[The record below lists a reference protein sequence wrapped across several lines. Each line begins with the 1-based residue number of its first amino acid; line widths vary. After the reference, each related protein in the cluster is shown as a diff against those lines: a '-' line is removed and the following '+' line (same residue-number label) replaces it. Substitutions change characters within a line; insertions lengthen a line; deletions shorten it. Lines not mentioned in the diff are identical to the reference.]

1 MLFQV
6 VLRLLAIL
14 HQRVLLK
21 WIKTVGYTK
30 SCVIRISHRRN
41 GAITID
47 FFQHFKRLLQEIN
60 VIKWSS
66 LIWRDSA
73 SFHFKK
79 EFCYLPTSKKF
90 LQLNSYEL
98 ISVVCKITTQK
109 FCKKTSHKNCLQV
122 SVTDILSSKKHYKK
136 YFLAEYVSNFPHSR
150 WSGHFGVLSWMMA
163 RQSPRTGRHRRR
175 S

>member
-1 MLFQV
+1 M
-6 VLRLLAIL
+6 
-14 HQRVLLK
+14 
-21 WIKTVGYTK
+21 
-30 SCVIRISHRRN
+30 IRISHWRN

-47 FFQHFKRLLQEIN
+47 LCQHFRRLLHEIN
-60 VIKWSS
+60 VTKWNS

-73 SFHFKK
+73 SFHLKK

-136 YFLAEYVSNFPHSR
+136 YFLLEYVSNFPHSLFL
-150 WSGHFGVLSWMMA
+150 WSTSVCSWFTFSMIKNVTVKC
-163 RQSPRTGRHRRR
+163 RFFWHLV
-175 S
+175 